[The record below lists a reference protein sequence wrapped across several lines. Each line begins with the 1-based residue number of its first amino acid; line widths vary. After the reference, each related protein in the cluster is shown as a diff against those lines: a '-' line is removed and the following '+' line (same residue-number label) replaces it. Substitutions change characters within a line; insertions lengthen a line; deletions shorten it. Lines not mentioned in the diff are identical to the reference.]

1 MAQGTRWRA
10 TIRRQSHK
18 TFNDV
23 PQAFKLLYESAAK
36 FFPTSWEPQWKHSR
50 KHRRA
55 DSAADGST
63 RSERRDRCLV
73 NAHFNLNEPRTA
85 LRKHKVGDWKGQARG
100 TVPMRPAA
108 DVEALEA
115 SAQPF
120 PDTTGPLIPEGAQ
133 KPPVRCNHDEEVLP
147 EHCACRRRLC
157 SQAVRFLLWCAH
169 DGQFHLSPCAGGCGA
184 IPCVGRQGSDP
195 NAEWMSRSESFWPKV
210 HGTKGTSVRKR

>member
-1 MAQGTRWRA
+1 MPFDFPISLTSCQRPQ
-10 TIRRQSHK
+10 TIK
-18 TFNDV
+18 
-23 PQAFKLLYESAAK
+23 
-36 FFPTSWEPQWKHSR
+36 EPQEVLTEKAKHMM
-50 KHRRA
+50 RR
-55 DSAADGST
+55 G
-63 RSERRDRCLV
+63 
-73 NAHFNLNEPRTA
+73 NLNEPRTA

-108 DVEALEA
+108 DMEAPEA

-195 NAEWMSRSESFWPKV
+195 NAEWMSK
-210 HGTKGTSVRKR
+210 